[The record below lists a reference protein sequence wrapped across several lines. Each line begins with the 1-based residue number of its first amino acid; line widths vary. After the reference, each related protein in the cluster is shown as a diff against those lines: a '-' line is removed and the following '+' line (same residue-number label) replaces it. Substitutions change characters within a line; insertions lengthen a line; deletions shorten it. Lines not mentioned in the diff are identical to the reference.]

1 MAQSRS
7 PKVCCP
13 DWRSATR
20 SESPGHNEFQ
30 SLQAD
35 SVWTAKK
42 KAPTVFVTKPAT
54 SFALKGRKRE
64 GARPTSI
71 SVSSSQI
78 ARLTARC
85 AQASDP
91 IVEKRRVRVVAFPQR
106 DAVCLYHVSGGR
118 AHFIKTM
125 SVNNGLP
132 SGNTLGA
139 VMSGKRAI

>member
-1 MAQSRS
+1 MDGQKKS
-7 PKVCCP
+7 PYGLC
-13 DWRSATR
+13 D
-20 SESPGHNEFQ
+20 
-30 SLQAD
+30 
-35 SVWTAKK
+35 
-42 KAPTVFVTKPAT
+42 KAGYELCTQRPQ
-54 SFALKGRKRE
+54 KG
-64 GARPTSI
+64 GARPTSK